1 MGVLIGGPLSKLET
15 RATRYI
21 GKGGTRDTKDTSRD
35 SRETR
40 DIGEGRTKGDGAWTK
55 DVVNL
60 TWVDCKMFSKPMAKY
75 F

>member
-21 GKGGTRDTKDTSRD
+21 GKGGTRDTRDTSRD
-35 SRETR
+35 TRETR
-40 DIGEGRTKGDGAWTK
+40 NIGEGGPKGDCAWTK

-60 TWVDCKMFSKPMAKY
+60 TRVGLIS
-75 F
+75 